1 MPSSIWT
8 GTINFSLITIPV
20 RAETAVRSH
29 DLSFGLYHQPKGSKT
44 PPCKVKLR
52 RVCET
57 NGKEIPWTEVIRGR
71 ETETGELVFLEEED
85 FEKARLASSKTL
97 DIQDF
102 VPEADVDPRH
112 FEKPYFLVPQKG
124 GEKPYALLRE
134 AMRSTQTMGVG
145 TVTIRQKTHLVGIK
159 VVGQALVMET
169 MRFADELVDP
179 SEVKL
184 PEAHGFGPKEIKLAE
199 QIIEGLMGEFEPE
212 KYRDQYRE
220 NLEKVIQAK
229 AKGRSARLKASPE
242 PDMGGV
248 IDLQERLAAS
258 LREVKKANGGKK
270 SASKGRKSA

>member
-1 MPSSIWT
+1 MPSSVWSGSLT
-8 GTINFSLITIPV
+8 FSLITIPV

-52 RVCET
+52 RVCERD
-57 NGKEIPWTEVIRGR
+57 GKEIPWKEVIRGR
-71 ETETGELVFLEEED
+71 EMESGELVFLDEED
-85 FEKARLASSKTL
+85 FEKARLASSKSL

-102 VPEADVDPRH
+102 VPESDVDPRH

-124 GEKPYALLRE
+124 GDKPYALLRE
-134 AMRSTQTMGVG
+134 AMRSTQTMGIG

-169 MRFADELVDP
+169 MRFADELVEP

-184 PEAHGFGPKEIKLAE
+184 PEAQGFGPKEIKLAE
-199 QIIEGLMGEFEPE
+199 QIIEGLSGEFEPE

-220 NLEKVIQAK
+220 NLEKVLQAK
-229 AKGRSARLKASPE
+229 SKGKSARLKESPE
-242 PDMGGV
+242 PEMGGV

-258 LREVKKANGGKK
+258 LKEVKKSGGAKK
-270 SASKGRKSA
+270 SAPKKRKSA